1 MQLITLTAPDG
12 HREQWDINLTI
23 HALKLLKRYLED
35 ADGGHAINPL
45 AKQVEAFTGT
55 DLTRVT
61 NCLTYALA
69 VKHNL
74 FHKLQ
79 LITSDTTQ
87 LPRVYI
93 MLRELDKS
101 SPIKRNDSRRL
112 ATNRDLFALI
122 KQAIGNDQRTIK
134 ELAALIKLFMDGQL
148 SYSSLGDGRQWS

>member
-12 HREQWDINLTI
+12 HRERWDINLTI
-23 HALKLLKRYLED
+23 HALRLLKRYLED

-61 NCLTYALA
+61 NCLTYVLA

-74 FHKLQ
+74 FRKLR
-79 LITSDTTQ
+79 LVASDTAQ

-93 MLRELDKS
+93 MLREMDQT
-101 SPIKRNDSRRL
+101 SPIRRNNSRRL
-112 ATNRDLFALI
+112 ATNRDQQI
-122 KQAIGNDQRTIK
+122 IK
-134 ELAALIKLFMDGQL
+134 ELEALVKLFMDGEL
-148 SYSSLGDGRQWS
+148 SYPSLEMASNG

>member
-74 FHKLQ
+74 FYKLQ
-79 LITSDTTQ
+79 LITSDETQ

-93 MLRELDKS
+93 MLREMDQA
-101 SPIKRNDSRRL
+101 SPIKRNNSRRL
-112 ATNRDLFALI
+112 ATNRDLFASI
-122 KQAIGNDQRTIK
+122 QQVTNRDQRTIK
-134 ELAALIKLFMDGQL
+134 ELEALVKLFMDGQL
-148 SYSSLGDGRQWS
+148 SYPSLEMASNG

>member
-23 HALKLLKRYLED
+23 HALKLLKSYLED

-61 NCLTYALA
+61 DCLTYVLA

-74 FHKLQ
+74 FRKLQ
-79 LITSDTTQ
+79 LVASDTTQ

-93 MLRELDKS
+93 MLREMDQA
-101 SPIKRNDSRRL
+101 SPIKRNNSRRL
-112 ATNRDLFALI
+112 AANQDLFTAIQQVTNRG
-122 KQAIGNDQRTIK
+122 QQTIK
-134 ELAALIKLFMDGQL
+134 ELEALVKLFMDGEL
-148 SYSSLGDGRQWS
+148 NYPSLEIASNG

>member
-45 AKQVEAFTGT
+45 AKQVEVFTGT

-69 VKHNL
+69 IKHNL
-74 FHKLQ
+74 FYKLQ
-79 LITSDTTQ
+79 LITNDETQ

-93 MLRELDKS
+93 MLREMDQT
-101 SPIKRNDSRRL
+101 SPIKRNNSRRL
-112 ATNRDLFALI
+112 AANRDLFVSI
-122 KQAIGNDQRTIK
+122 QQATNRDQQIIK
-134 ELAALIKLFMDGQL
+134 ELEALVKLFMDGEL
-148 SYSSLGDGRQWS
+148 SYPSLEMASNG

>member
-45 AKQVEAFTGT
+45 AKQVEDFTGT

-61 NCLTYALA
+61 NCLTYVLA

-74 FHKLQ
+74 FRKLQ
-79 LITSDTTQ
+79 LVASDTAQ

-93 MLRELDKS
+93 MLREMDQA
-101 SPIKRNDSRRL
+101 SPIKRNNSGRL
-112 ATNRDLFALI
+112 AANQDLFTAIQQVTNR
-122 KQAIGNDQRTIK
+122 DQRTIK

-148 SYSSLGDGRQWS
+148 SYSSLGMASNG

>member
-35 ADGGHAINPL
+35 ADGGHTINPL

-74 FHKLQ
+74 FRKLQ
-79 LITSDTTQ
+79 LLASDTAQ

-93 MLRELDKS
+93 MLREKDQT
-101 SPIKRNDSRRL
+101 SPIKRNNSRRL
-112 ATNRDLFALI
+112 AANQDLFTAIQQATNRDQQI
-122 KQAIGNDQRTIK
+122 IK
-134 ELAALIKLFMDGQL
+134 ELEALVKLFMDGQL
-148 SYSSLGDGRQWS
+148 SYPSLEMTSNG

>member
-69 VKHNL
+69 IKHNL
-74 FHKLQ
+74 FYKLQ
-79 LITSDTTQ
+79 LITNDETQ

-93 MLRELDKS
+93 MLREMDQT
-101 SPIKRNDSRRL
+101 SPIKRNNSRRL
-112 ATNRDLFALI
+112 AANQDLFVSIQQATNRDQQI
-122 KQAIGNDQRTIK
+122 IK
-134 ELAALIKLFMDGQL
+134 ELEALVKLFMDGEL
-148 SYSSLGDGRQWS
+148 SYPSLEMASNG

>member
-69 VKHNL
+69 IKHNL

-79 LITSDTTQ
+79 LVASDTAQ

-93 MLRELDKS
+93 MLREMDQA
-101 SPIKRNDSRRL
+101 SPIKRNNSRRL
-112 ATNRDLFALI
+112 AANRDLFA
-122 KQAIGNDQRTIK
+122 AIQQVTNRDQQTIK
-134 ELAALIKLFMDGQL
+134 ELEALVKLFMDGEL
-148 SYSSLGDGRQWS
+148 NYPSLEMASNG

>member
-69 VKHNL
+69 IKHNL
-74 FHKLQ
+74 FRKLQ
-79 LITSDTTQ
+79 LVASDTAQ

-93 MLRELDKS
+93 MLREMDQA
-101 SPIKRNDSRRL
+101 SPIKRNNSRRL
-112 ATNRDLFALI
+112 VANQDLFTAIQQVTNRD
-122 KQAIGNDQRTIK
+122 QQTIK
-134 ELAALIKLFMDGQL
+134 ELEALVKLFIDGEL
-148 SYSSLGDGRQWS
+148 NYPSLEMTSNG

>member
-69 VKHNL
+69 IKHNL
-74 FHKLQ
+74 FYKLQ
-79 LITSDTTQ
+79 LITSDEMQ
-87 LPRVYI
+87 LPRIYI
-93 MLRELDKS
+93 MLREMDQA
-101 SPIKRNDSRRL
+101 SPIKRNNSRRL
-112 ATNRDLFALI
+112 AANRDLFASI
-122 KQAIGNDQRTIK
+122 QQVTNRDQQIIR
-134 ELAALIKLFMDGQL
+134 ELEALIKLFMDGEL
-148 SYSSLGDGRQWS
+148 NYPSLEMTSNG

>member
-12 HREQWDINLTI
+12 HQEQWDIDLTI
-23 HALKLLKRYLED
+23 HALRLLKRYLED

-69 VKHNL
+69 IKHNL

-79 LITSDTTQ
+79 LVASDTAQ

-93 MLRELDKS
+93 MLREMDQT
-101 SPIKRNDSRRL
+101 SPIRRNNSRRL
-112 ATNRDLFALI
+112 ATNRDQQI
-122 KQAIGNDQRTIK
+122 IK
-134 ELAALIKLFMDGQL
+134 ELEALVKLFMDGEL
-148 SYSSLGDGRQWS
+148 SYPSLEMASNG

>member
-12 HREQWDINLTI
+12 HQEQWDIDLTI
-23 HALKLLKRYLED
+23 HALRLLKRYLED

-61 NCLTYALA
+61 NCLTYVLA

-74 FHKLQ
+74 FRKLQ
-79 LITSDTTQ
+79 LLASDTAQ

-93 MLRELDKS
+93 MLREMDQA
-101 SPIKRNDSRRL
+101 SPIKRNNSRRL
-112 ATNRDLFALI
+112 ATNQDLFT
-122 KQAIGNDQRTIK
+122 AIQQVTNQDQQTIK
-134 ELAALIKLFMDGQL
+134 ELEALVKLFMDGQL
-148 SYSSLGDGRQWS
+148 SYPSLEMTSNG

>member
-12 HREQWDINLTI
+12 HREQWNINLTI

-69 VKHNL
+69 IKHNL
-74 FHKLQ
+74 FRKLQ
-79 LITSDTTQ
+79 LVASDTAQ

-93 MLRELDKS
+93 MLREMDQA
-101 SPIKRNDSRRL
+101 SPIKRNNSRRL
-112 ATNRDLFALI
+112 VANQDLFTAIQQVTNRD
-122 KQAIGNDQRTIK
+122 QQTIK
-134 ELAALIKLFMDGQL
+134 ELEALVKLFMDGQL
-148 SYSSLGDGRQWS
+148 SYSSLGDD